1 MIFWTDENKHEQKL
15 KQVVIHGPA
24 TNVKKL
30 FVFLYLRKC
39 FFEFQMFEATICIF
53 TFYRMRNQVPLMKR
67 DDQIMN
73 SLARESANPIIERQL
88 VTFYDEEEAN

>member
-1 MIFWTDENKHEQKL
+1 MGLPLMSKSCLSIYIYENVFFL
-15 KQVVIHGPA
+15 VP
-24 TNVKKL
+24 NVRSHN
-30 FVFLYLRKC
+30 LYL
-39 FFEFQMFEATICIF
+39 FQ
-53 TFYRMRNQVPLMKR
+53 FYRMGNQVPLMKR

>member
-1 MIFWTDENKHEQKL
+1 M
-15 KQVVIHGPA
+15 VIHGPA
-24 TNVKKL
+24 TNVRKL

-39 FFEFQMFEATICIF
+39 FLSSKCSKPQSVS
-53 TFYRMRNQVPLMKR
+53 TFYRMGNQVPLMKR

>member
-1 MIFWTDENKHEQKL
+1 MGLPLMSKSCLSFYIYEN
-15 KQVVIHGPA
+15 V
-24 TNVKKL
+24 
-30 FVFLYLRKC
+30 

-53 TFYRMRNQVPLMKR
+53 TFYRMGNQVPLMKR

>member
-1 MIFWTDENKHEQKL
+1 
-15 KQVVIHGPA
+15 
-24 TNVKKL
+24 
-30 FVFLYLRKC
+30 
-39 FFEFQMFEATICIF
+39 MFEATICIF
-53 TFYRMRNQVPLMKR
+53 TIYRMGNQVPLMKR

>member
-1 MIFWTDENKHEQKL
+1 MGLPLMSKSCLSFYIYEN
-15 KQVVIHGPA
+15 
-24 TNVKKL
+24 
-30 FVFLYLRKC
+30 VF

-53 TFYRMRNQVPLMKR
+53 TFYRMGNQVPLMKR

>member
-1 MIFWTDENKHEQKL
+1 
-15 KQVVIHGPA
+15 
-24 TNVKKL
+24 
-30 FVFLYLRKC
+30 
-39 FFEFQMFEATICIF
+39 MFEATICIF
-53 TFYRMRNQVPLMKR
+53 TFYRMGNQVPLMKR

>member
-1 MIFWTDENKHEQKL
+1 
-15 KQVVIHGPA
+15 
-24 TNVKKL
+24 
-30 FVFLYLRKC
+30 
-39 FFEFQMFEATICIF
+39 MFEATICIF
-53 TFYRMRNQVPLMKR
+53 PTFYRMGNQVPLMKR